1 MGAIKTQLGFDD
13 IRQIKE
19 QLVAIKF
26 FSKRIEQMPKDR
38 MKIGNSRS
46 SGQNL
51 EAEVL
56 PKTFSSVS
64 EWAK

>member
-1 MGAIKTQLGFDD
+1 MNAQLGFDD

-19 QLVAIKF
+19 QLVAIKIL
-26 FSKRIEQMPKDR
+26 SKRFEQMPNER
-38 MKIGNSRS
+38 MKIENSRS
-46 SGQNL
+46 SGQNS

-64 EWAK
+64 A

>member
-1 MGAIKTQLGFDD
+1 MKAQLRFND
-13 IRQIKE
+13 IRKIKE
-19 QLVAIKF
+19 QLVAINL
-26 FSKRIEQMPKDR
+26 SKRFEQMLNDR
-38 MKIGNSRS
+38 MKIGSSRS
-46 SGQNL
+46 SGQSL